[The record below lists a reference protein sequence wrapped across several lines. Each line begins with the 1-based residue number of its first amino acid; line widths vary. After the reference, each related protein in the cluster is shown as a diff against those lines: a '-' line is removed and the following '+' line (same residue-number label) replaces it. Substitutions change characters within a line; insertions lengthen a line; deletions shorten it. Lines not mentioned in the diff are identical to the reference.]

1 MQQRQQNE
9 RSEIEKRLL
18 EEIRTNNSKKVEEE
32 VARRER
38 QREREEIINWIDGNM
53 ARMIAKADA
62 MDNLKSWSEN
72 VGKPAFDKVWTDL
85 GKVEVPSSER
95 IWKVLNDSIAPS
107 LNRAMGGSTLR
118 AKYAD
123 YKNGIIALT
132 DDNGNDVLYDVFE
145 NNPNLKKKSYH
156 DRERKCRTGNGSQ

>member
-9 RSEIEKRLL
+9 LSEIEKRFL

-38 QREREEIINWIDGNM
+38 QREREEIINWLDGNL
-53 ARMIAKADA
+53 ARMTAKADA
-62 MDNLKSWSEN
+62 HDKLMSWSEK
-72 VGKPAFDKVWTDL
+72 VGKPAFDRVWTDL
-85 GKVEVPSSER
+85 GKGEVPSSER
-95 IWKVLNDSIAPS
+95 ICNVLNESIIPS

-123 YKNGIIALT
+123 YKNGIIAVT

-145 NNPNLKKKSYH
+145 NNPNLAKKCYCSR
-156 DRERKCRTGNGSQ
+156 RECS